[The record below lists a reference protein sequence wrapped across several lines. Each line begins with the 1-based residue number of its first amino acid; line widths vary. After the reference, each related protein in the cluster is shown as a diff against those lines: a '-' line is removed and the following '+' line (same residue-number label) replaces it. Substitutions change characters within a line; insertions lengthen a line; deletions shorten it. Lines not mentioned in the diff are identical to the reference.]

1 MNDFKKRILTILI
14 NWTAVLMVIPNY
26 HLRSYLK
33 RIVRFHNEKNWPWN
47 ILWSYLEHF

>member
-26 HLRSYLK
+26 HLRSYLN
-33 RIVRFHNEKNWPWN
+33 RITGFYNV
-47 ILWSYLEHF
+47 